1 MTMTEEKK
9 KTKKKGNMWHIHA
22 FLVKK
27 KKFEKV
33 LYNQKVKPKCTVLPA
48 SCIMM
53 ITPHIMTHDT
63 TLIVLTPLSHGTH
76 FTFTFS
82 TLSLS
87 LSLSLFY
94 FLSLFLFF
102 FKRRSGG
109 RCGREERRRRRRGS
123 AKGPYDRIW
132 GLIFYEQC
140 YGEALF
146 PEFIL
151 KRAGCPYIRVKQVGH
166 QI

>member
-1 MTMTEEKK
+1 
-9 KTKKKGNMWHIHA
+9 MWHIHA

-87 LSLSLFY
+87 LSLSILFP
-94 FLSLFLFF
+94 LSVSLLLQEKKWWKMW
-102 FKRRSGG
+102 KRRKKKK
-109 RCGREERRRRRRGS
+109 E
-123 AKGPYDRIW
+123 KGFCEGTIRSHL
-132 GLIFYEQC
+132 GLNF
-140 YGEALF
+140 L
-146 PEFIL
+146 
-151 KRAGCPYIRVKQVGH
+151 
-166 QI
+166 

>member
-87 LSLSLFY
+87 LYSISSLCFS
-94 FLSLFLFF
+94 S
-102 FKRRSGG
+102 SS
-109 RCGREERRRRRRGS
+109 REEVVEDVEEKKEEEGEGVLRRDHTIAFG
-123 AKGPYDRIW
+123 A
-132 GLIFYEQC
+132 
-140 YGEALF
+140 
-146 PEFIL
+146 
-151 KRAGCPYIRVKQVGH
+151 
-166 QI
+166 